1 MYKRRVKTLR
11 HVLCGTGVNNAISV
25 VLSTPPSQ
33 LLTLPVQYAEE
44 QGLYNG
50 RCPSVRL
57 SVPSIDSSR
66 SAQNEGHK
74 MTDQQDDEIAG
85 RKNDGPTGRE
95 IAGCE
100 NVGLVC
106 C

>member
-1 MYKRRVKTLR
+1 MCKRRVKSLR

-50 RCPSVRL
+50 PMSVRPSVCPVDR
-57 SVPSIDSSR
+57 
-66 SAQNEGHK
+66 
-74 MTDQQDDEIAG
+74 QQQG
-85 RKNDGPTGRE
+85 RAK
-95 IAGCE
+95 
-100 NVGLVC
+100 
-106 C
+106 